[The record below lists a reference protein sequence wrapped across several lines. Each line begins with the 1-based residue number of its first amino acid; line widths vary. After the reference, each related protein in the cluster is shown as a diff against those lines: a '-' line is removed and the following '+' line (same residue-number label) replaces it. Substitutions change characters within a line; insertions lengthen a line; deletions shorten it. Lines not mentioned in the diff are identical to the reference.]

1 MRIKSFLGND
11 ISGQGRPN
19 AFATAAAKRTTNAGF
34 RVGNQVGIPAA
45 GLASK
50 IAVTH
55 ARWAQIP
62 ALAMLVHSLI
72 ALHTMFTGKHY
83 QSGANSQEIRPPSTG
98 KIMPALQ
105 TTIPPTTQL
114 PIGYIRKCSRCG
126 PRLRHHRHRRHCPH
140 YHLFSRAGRI
150 VPCDDQP
157 ADSQVGR
164 RFFLAVPLNPH
175 PEIR

>member
-11 ISGQGRPN
+11 IPGQGRPN

-34 RVGNQVGIPAA
+34 RVGNQVG
-45 GLASK
+45 
-50 IAVTH
+50 
-55 ARWAQIP
+55 IP